1 LPPGGRSSAGPRPP
15 CAGGLGAGVPCG
27 PPAAI
32 APAMPVR
39 DGAAAPLADADPTLL
54 ERLKRW
60 RLDVARAE
68 GVPAFVV
75 FHDRTLAQIAART
88 PPDLMELQEVPGV
101 GAAKPPRHGA
111 GRLARPRPPD
121 ARA

>member
-1 LPPGGRSSAGPRPP
+1 MVEVALVA
-15 CAGGLGAGVPCG
+15 
-27 PPAAI
+27 PAAI
-32 APAMPVR
+32 VTAMPVR
-39 DGAAAPLADADPTLL
+39 DGAAAPPADADPTLL

-88 PPDLMELQEVPGV
+88 PQDLMELQEVPGV
-101 GAAKPPRHGA
+101 GPAK
-111 GRLARPRPPD
+111 LARYGADVLAVLRPQ
-121 ARA
+121 